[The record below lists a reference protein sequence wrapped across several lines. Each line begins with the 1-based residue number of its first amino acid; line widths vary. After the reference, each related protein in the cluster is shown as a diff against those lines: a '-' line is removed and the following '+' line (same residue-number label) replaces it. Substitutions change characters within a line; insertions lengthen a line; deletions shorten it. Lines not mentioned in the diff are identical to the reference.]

1 MKVLPRNKDTF
12 LKTVLQVLPSDY
24 QEQAYQQGAF
34 TRSRKLHSPEQL
46 FELVM
51 SYCCLDYSLRTCAGH
66 MAVNK
71 TALSDTAVMKRL
83 LPCLPWL
90 KSLLSSVLLNK
101 LAKNPTNSPY
111 RFLAID
117 ASTVQVKGARST
129 SYRLHLA
136 MDLITLSQTQIKI
149 TDTHQGENLS
159 HYDLQANDIVL
170 VDRGY
175 NQPKTLVPFIEKG
188 GHIVLRYNPKGMTL
202 YHPPEED
209 GLMQRIDWVKEVINV
224 QGDTA
229 CKEVM
234 IRYDN
239 KILKGYV
246 HLSRLSK
253 AHAEKAHRELRRS
266 AQRRQYTASKRAFA
280 LADWMFVF
288 TTLTP
293 DVLDTKTVMALYRTR
308 WQIELVF
315 KRLKSL
321 LSLTELRAKQG
332 SPLAEIYLYGKLLY
346 AAMLECHLRQYVN
359 VNALYLY
366 DEKRDRLETPW
377 RWWHLFHQQFMACLS
392 IYLSPSSIPIEAVQK
407 AMRERKRRRKLQ
419 AIPENLIENLQ
430 NAIIYDK

>member
-12 LKTVLQVLPSDY
+12 LQTVLQVLPTDY

-34 TRSRKLHSPEQL
+34 TRSRKLTSPAQL

-66 MAVNK
+66 MSANK
-71 TALSDTAVMKRL
+71 TAPLSDTAVMKRL

-90 KSLLSSVLLNK
+90 KCLLSSVLLNK
-101 LAKNPTNSPY
+101 LSKTPTNSPY

-117 ASTVQVKGARST
+117 ASTVQVKAARST

-136 MDLITLSQTQIKI
+136 MDLITLAQTQIKI
-149 TDTHQGENLS
+149 TDAHQGENLS
-159 HYDLQANDIVL
+159 HYDLKANDVVL

-175 NQPKTLVPFIEKG
+175 NQPKTLVPFIERG
-188 GHIVLRYNPKGMTL
+188 GYIVLRYNPKGMTL
-202 YHPPEED
+202 YHPPQENS
-209 GLMQRIDWVKEVINV
+209 LLQRIDWVKEVSNV
-224 QGDTA
+224 QGNSA

-234 IRYDN
+234 ICYDN
-239 KILKGYV
+239 KLFKGYV

-253 AHAEKAHRELRRS
+253 EHAEKAHREVKRS
-266 AQRRQYTASKRAFA
+266 AQRQQYTLSQNALT

-288 TTLTP
+288 TTLP
-293 DVLDTKTVMALYRTR
+293 PEVLETKMVMALYRTR

-332 SPLAEIYLYGKLLY
+332 SRLAEIYLYGKLLY
-346 AAMLECHLRQYVN
+346 AAMLECYLSQYVN
-359 VNALYLY
+359 VQAYYL
-366 DEKRDRLETPW
+366 DNETNDRLETPW
-377 RWWHLFHQQFMACLS
+377 RWWHLFHQQFMAYFS
-392 IYLSPSSIPIEAVQK
+392 IYLSPSNIPIQAIQK
-407 AMRERKRRRKLQ
+407 AMRERKRKRKLQ
-419 AIPENLIENLQ
+419 TIPNNLMKNLHKI
-430 NAIIYDK
+430 NNLL